1 MLLTCLSRLTSSDS
15 FFYLVILAVLVVF
28 WTKLQAKYARLG
40 QHVPVKHDRS
50 DQSFISGHLGLTFP
64 VKHHR
69 SDQSFISGFLGQM
82 F

>member
-28 WTKLQAKYARLG
+28 WTKLQAKHARLD
-40 QHVPVKHDRS
+40 QH
-50 DQSFISGHLGLTFP
+50 FP
-64 VKHHR
+64 VNHDR
-69 SDQSFISGFLGQM
+69 SDQSFISGFLGQI